1 MVSIQVIK
9 LVIDNSSIEE
19 YEKVYFAEHP
29 KAKKKPIA
37 HPYHESINK
46 WMIMKR
52 PQMNA
57 LKQKWKDF
65 IIYFIQHSEHKDVH
79 IEQCEL
85 KFTTYYGTERRHDID
100 NGCPKF
106 ILDGLCDSGFIIDDD
121 SKHITSLTMQCFVD
135 ADNPRTEIEVY
146 VSKLLTD
153 YKQPELK
160 EDKPMAKKKVQ
171 KISVNAM
178 DIIMK
183 QYETVKTV
191 EWNGLQVVIKKD
203 LSLEEMMTFANSVV
217 KSCFDQASGAY
228 MPEIKD
234 FAIRANV
241 LDMYTNFTL
250 PKDLGKQ
257 YDMVVQSGAV
267 EMVLNHI
274 NHMQFNELVK
284 AIDSKLQN
292 TADANIQAY
301 ITKMDNVTTAF
312 SDMQTK
318 MENLFS
324 GVDNEDISK
333 LVGAIANG
341 DNTEEG
347 IVKSY
352 LKLVTKDE

>member
-1 MVSIQVIK
+1 
-9 LVIDNSSIEE
+9 
-19 YEKVYFAEHP
+19 
-29 KAKKKPIA
+29 
-37 HPYHESINK
+37 
-46 WMIMKR
+46 
-52 PQMNA
+52 
-57 LKQKWKDF
+57 
-65 IIYFIQHSEHKDVH
+65 
-79 IEQCEL
+79 
-85 KFTTYYGTERRHDID
+85 
-100 NGCPKF
+100 
-106 ILDGLCDSGFIIDDD
+106 
-121 SKHITSLTMQCFVD
+121 
-135 ADNPRTEIEVY
+135 
-146 VSKLLTD
+146 
-153 YKQPELK
+153 
-160 EDKPMAKKKVQ
+160 MAKKKVQ

-183 QYETVKTV
+183 QYETVETI

-301 ITKMDNVTTAF
+301 ITKLDNVTTAF